1 MSSPPRAAVFTSG
14 QPIAVARPSL
24 SAALV
29 VSLMMSNLN
38 GQPSCGRTSYM
49 LSPTCLHQPETRSG
63 PCCFSSRTTPRRTV
77 ELWIWQSRRVVFSCG

>member
-63 PCCFSSRTTPRRTV
+63 PCCFSSRTTPRLTV
-77 ELWIWQSRRVVFSCG
+77 